1 MMSKTAFVLVIAAL
15 LFCTGC
21 AAIQKSM
28 TVDMERKLAAAG
40 FQMKFAT
47 TAEQRERAASLPQ
60 HKLTP
65 VRGPDGK
72 TGFVWA
78 DATDCKCIYVGTA
91 AAYDRY
97 RSLELEENIVANE
110 EMSPIDWRP
119 WGTWGPWY

>member
-1 MMSKTAFVLVIAAL
+1 MSKTASVLAIAAL
-15 LFCTGC
+15 LCGTGC

-47 TAEQRERAASLPQ
+47 TAEQREKAASLPQ

-65 VRGPDGK
+65 VQGPNGK

-97 RSLELEENIVANE
+97 RSLQLEENIIANQ
-110 EMSPIDWRP
+110 EMAPIDWRS